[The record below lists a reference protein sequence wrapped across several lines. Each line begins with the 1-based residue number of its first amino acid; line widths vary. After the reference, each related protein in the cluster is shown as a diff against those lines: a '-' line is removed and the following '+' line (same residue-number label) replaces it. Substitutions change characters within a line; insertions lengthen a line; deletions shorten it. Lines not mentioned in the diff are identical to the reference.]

1 MFATIPREPRRH
13 PFANNPQ
20 GTAVDVTLLQG
31 GTRTVPVDNLEV
43 IS

>member
-1 MFATIPREPRRH
+1 MFATILREPRQH
-13 PFANNPQ
+13 PFANNPR

-31 GTRTVPVDNLEV
+31 GTRTVPDDNLEV